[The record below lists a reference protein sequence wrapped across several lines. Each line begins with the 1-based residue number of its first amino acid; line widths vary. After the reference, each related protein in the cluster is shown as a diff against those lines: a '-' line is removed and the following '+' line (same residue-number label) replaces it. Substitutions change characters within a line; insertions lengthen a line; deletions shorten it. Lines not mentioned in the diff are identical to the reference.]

1 MKIGGFTFPEHL
13 TFDDHVMHYNGGGER
28 IKFFIK
34 IYVMTL
40 YAERSLTTPTE
51 VIISDVPR
59 CVRMVISTPLVTNTL
74 LAETIITGFKR
85 STHNNQDRIKD
96 EIQNVVDTLTKMP
109 TKFGD
114 YFDIVYTP
122 ERGMSFYKNDHYLGG
137 GSKDIFLK
145 ESTFGIWFGDT
156 TTDKGL
162 RTKMLNGGL

>member
-1 MKIGGFTFPEHL
+1 MKIGGFDFPEHL
-13 TFDDHVMHYNGGGER
+13 TFDDHVMYLNGGGER
-28 IKFFIK
+28 IKFFVK

-40 YAERSLTTPTE
+40 YGEKPLHEPSE
-51 VIISDVPR
+51 VILGDTPR

-74 LAETIITGFKR
+74 LADTILAGFKR
-85 STHNNQDRIKD
+85 STHNNQERIKD
-96 EIQNVVDTLTKMP
+96 EIQNVVETLTKMP

-145 ESTFGIWFGDT
+145 EATYGIWFGDT
-156 TTDKGL
+156 ATDKGL
-162 RTKMLNGGL
+162 RKKMLKGGI